1 MISLLRH
8 AALAPLLLGLAVLS
22 TVLPLRPG
30 AWAEDLLLRLE
41 ERW

>member
-22 TVLPLRPG
+22 TVLPVRPS